1 MFKNYF
7 KIAFRSLL
15 KNKGYSFLNIFGLAM
30 GITCASLIFLWVED
44 EVNYDAIFPNKEQ
57 VYYLP
62 TNQQYNGEWR
72 TFTSTPGPMAEALK
86 KEVPG
91 IVNATRVRDEEHL
104 FTIDEKSFY
113 KKGYYADNDFIN
125 IFSLSF
131 IQGNA
136 QTAFGRTN
144 AIILT
149 NETAS
154 QFFGE
159 GNNAVGRILKV
170 DQTTTYTVTG
180 VVADFPENVTVKF
193 NWLAP
198 FEPYAKDKE
207 YLQEWENNSVDT
219 YIQLDKKVD
228 AAVVNTT
235 VKKFLQTK
243 VEDSD
248 TYAFM
253 HSMLDWRLRDNFEGG
268 VQVGG
273 RIVYVNLFSVIA
285 WIILIIACI
294 NFMNLSTARS
304 AKRANEV
311 GVRKVLGAGRK
322 RLVFQFI
329 TESLVISSIAT
340 LVSILLVFL
349 VLPQFNIIIEKQLGM
364 GLTNPIHW
372 LVLLGITIF
381 CGVFAGCYPAFYLS
395 SFLPVTVLKGI
406 SSNQKGSVFIR
417 KGLVVTQ
424 FAASIVLIICT
435 IVVYK
440 QVQHVKNRQLGYNK
454 SNLITMNVRGDMV
467 KNYTA
472 IKQEMLATGLI
483 DNVGLNSY
491 NTLSIGNN
499 GSGATW
505 SGMADENNEMLISFR
520 YINSDFL
527 STAGMEIIDGRNF
540 KSKPELDSVNFIIT
554 ESFAKLIDPVSAVG
568 KSIYFG
574 EDRYNVVG
582 VVKDFL
588 YGDMYGK
595 SDPVIFLNAPTEAQ
609 YMYVRIAKTADTN
622 NAITAMASVMQK
634 NNVAFPFEYEFV
646 DDAFNQ
652 KFKSEMLVGTLSK
665 LFAILAII
673 ISCLGLFGLAAY
685 TSEQRSKEIGVRKV
699 LGASVANIVNLLSK
713 DFIRLVILSI
723 AIAIPLAWWAMSSW
737 LQSYAYRINM
747 QWWMFAL
754 AGLGAITIAM
764 LTVSFQAIKAA
775 INNPVKSLRT
785 E

>member
-72 TFTSTPGPMAEALK
+72 TFTSTPGPLAEALK

-104 FTIDEKSFY
+104 FTLDDASFY
-113 KKGYYADNDFIN
+113 KKGYYADPDFID
-125 IFSLSF
+125 IFSLNF

-136 QTAFGRTN
+136 DTAFSSTD
-144 AIILT
+144 AIVLT
-149 NETAS
+149 NQTAS
-154 QFFGE
+154 QLFGA
-159 GNNAVGRILKV
+159 GNNAVGRVLKI
-170 DQTTTYTVTG
+170 DNTKTYTVTA
-180 VVADFPENVTVKF
+180 VVADFPENVTLKF

-198 FEPYAKDKE
+198 FEPYAKDNDN
-207 YLQEWENNSVDT
+207 LQTWGNNSVDT
-219 YIQLDKKVD
+219 YIQLDKKAN
-228 AAVVNTT
+228 AADVNTT

-243 VEDSD
+243 TEDSD

-273 RIVYVNLFSVIA
+273 RITYVNLFSVIA
-285 WIILIIACI
+285 WIILVIACI

-322 RLVFQFI
+322 RLIFQFI
-329 TESLVISSIAT
+329 TESLVIATIAT

-349 VLPQFNIIIEKQLGM
+349 LLPQFNIVIEKQLIM
-364 GLTNPIHW
+364 GVANPMHW
-372 LVLLGITIF
+372 LVLVGITLF

-406 SSNQKGSVFIR
+406 SSNQKGSIFIR

-424 FAASIVLIICT
+424 FAASIILIIST

-454 SNLITMNVRGDMV
+454 TNLVTMNVRGDVV

-472 IKQEMLATGLI
+472 IKQDMLATGMV
-483 DNVGLNSY
+483 DNVGLNSF
-491 NTLSIGNN
+491 NTLAIGNN

-505 SGMADENNEMLISFR
+505 SGMAEANSEMLISFR

-527 STAGMEIIDGRNF
+527 ATAGMDVIDGRNF
-540 KSKPELDSVNFIIT
+540 KQKPELDSVNFIIT

-574 EDRYNVVG
+574 DDKYKVVG

-595 SDPVIFLNAPTEAQ
+595 SDPVIFLNAPSEAR
-609 YMYVRIAKTADTN
+609 YMYARIAN
-622 NAITAMASVMQK
+622 NTDIKNTLAGMAGIMQK
-634 NNVAFPFEYEFV
+634 HNPAFPFEYEFV

-652 KFKSEMLVGTLSK
+652 KFKSEMLVGRLSQIFA
-665 LFAILAII
+665 LLAIL

-699 LGASVANIVNLLSK
+699 LGASVVNIVNLLSK
-713 DFIRLVILSI
+713 DFLKLVIVSI

-737 LQSYAYRINM
+737 LQDYAYRINM

-754 AGLGAITIAM
+754 AGIGAITIAL

-775 INNPVKSLRT
+775 ITNPVKSLRT

>member
-44 EVNYDAIFPNKEQ
+44 EVNYDAVFSNKEQ

-62 TNQQYNGEWR
+62 TNQKYNGEWR
-72 TFTSTPGPMAEALK
+72 TFTSTPGPLAEALK

-91 IVNATRVRDEEHL
+91 IINATRYRDEERL
-104 FTIDEKSFY
+104 FKQGDKSLY
-113 KKGYYADNDFIN
+113 KKGSYVDSDFLD
-125 IFSLSF
+125 IFSLEF
-131 IQGNA
+131 IQGDAN
-136 QTAFGRTN
+136 TALEDTD

-149 NETAS
+149 QKTAS
-154 QFFGE
+154 QLFGA
-159 GNNAVGRILKV
+159 GNNAVGRTIELDNKYS
-170 DQTTTYTVTG
+170 YTVTG
-180 VVADFPENVTVKF
+180 VVVDFPKNVTVNF
-193 NWLAP
+193 DWLAS
-198 FEPYAKDKE
+198 FDAYAKDKD
-207 YLQEWENNSVDT
+207 YLNAWGNNSVDT
-219 YIQLDKKVD
+219 YIQLDHKVD

-235 VKKFLQTK
+235 IKKFLQTK
-243 VEDSD
+243 MEGND

-268 VQVGG
+268 KQVGG
-273 RIVYVNLFSVIA
+273 RIMYVNLFSVIA

-322 RLVFQFI
+322 RLIFQFI
-329 TESLVISSIAT
+329 TESLVIASIAT

-349 VLPQFNIIIEKQLGM
+349 LLPQFNTVIEKELIM
-364 GLTNPIHW
+364 GISNPLHW
-372 LVLLGITIF
+372 LALFGITIF

-424 FAASIVLIICT
+424 FAASIILIIST

-454 SNLITMNVRGDMV
+454 TNLVTMNVRGDMV
-467 KNYTA
+467 KNFTA
-472 IKQEMLATGLI
+472 IKQEMLATGMI
-483 DNVGLNSY
+483 ENTGLNSY

-505 SGMADENNEMLISFR
+505 SGMADANSEMLISFR
-520 YINSDFL
+520 YINPDFL
-527 STAGMEIIDGRNF
+527 STAGMDLVDGRNF
-540 KSKPELDSVNFIIT
+540 KQNQELDSTSVIIT
-554 ESFAKLIDPVSAVG
+554 ESFAKLIDTESAVG
-568 KSIYFG
+568 KDIYFG
-574 EDRYNVVG
+574 EDKITVVG

-595 SDPVIFLNAPTEAQ
+595 SDPVMFINAPSEAQ
-609 YMYVRIAKTADTN
+609 YMYVRIKQDVDVK
-622 NAITAMASVMQK
+622 NALAGMASIMQK
-634 NNVAFPFEYEFV
+634 HNSAFPFEYEFV

-652 KFKSEMLVGTLSK
+652 KFKSEMLVGRLSQI
-665 LFAILAII
+665 FALLAIF

-699 LGASVANIVNLLSK
+699 LGASVVNIVNLLSK
-713 DFIRLVILSI
+713 DFIRLVVLSI
-723 AIAIPLAWWAMSSW
+723 VIAIPVAWWAMSSW
-737 LQSYAYRINM
+737 LEDYAYRINM

-754 AGLGAITIAM
+754 AGIGAVAIAL

-775 INNPVKSLRT
+775 ITNPVKSLRT